1 MSGVECGDMALLS
14 IWLEK
19 QCLQRSFVHTYTRCH
34 QNSYAGAPQTVCYT
48 RRRIARSASF
58 EGSEGDILVP
68 MEAMGEAYNR
78 LANHG
83 RVGSAIKAGSA

>member
-1 MSGVECGDMALLS
+1 MQSVFQIAVRAVQCSLSLSGVCVCRRVARANSMSGA
-14 IWLEK
+14 
-19 QCLQRSFVHTYTRCH
+19 
-34 QNSYAGAPQTVCYT
+34 
-48 RRRIARSASF
+48 
-58 EGSEGDILVP
+58 EGDVLVP